1 MVPTKQPGLR
11 GNKVG
16 FQYEAAVSHKPV
28 QAAQPPARYSTSYQD
43 PYAGYQQPGPED
55 NAILGSGNFDIL
67 KGGTFYDKNDY
78 RSSAFRWVLHP

>member
-1 MVPTKQPGLR
+1 MGLWSHQTTALR

-16 FQYEAAVSHKPV
+16 FQYEAAVPHKPLH
-28 QAAQPPARYSTSYQD
+28 QPPVRYSTSYQD
-43 PYAGYQQPGPED
+43 PFAGYQQPGPVD

-78 RSSAFRWVLHP
+78 RSSGFRWAF